1 MCVTISNRSVSL
13 IVTRTG
19 RQVSVFAEKL
29 IHRPM
34 SMTCVGKPDIWW
46 HPLTQAGSTA
56 SALPLHDIKYYSSC
70 DVNKFP
76 VKSFPLII
84 SVKFIILFETF
95 ENYCCFE
102 FTIHKYWPKLC
113 NLFPLDFFAN
123 ILQIIHHISLSILL
137 LISLHSFFLL
147 IYNTCLKIY
156 LFIISISWRS
166 NNYSQ
171 IPFLLFH
178 ETIQQEILPK
188 STLVPPSTKISPK
201 SFYSPPW
208 IINNPRCSPR
218 RWSAEARHLETRFE
232 TISAIL
238 RPVAI
243 PRKRNS

>member
-1 MCVTISNRSVSL
+1 MWVNQIFGG
-13 IVTRTG
+13 IHW
-19 RQVSVFAEKL
+19 
-29 IHRPM
+29 HRP
-34 SMTCVGKPDIWW
+34 VLR
-46 HPLTQAGSTA
+46 HPLCQ
-56 SALPLHDIKYYSSC
+56 LHDIKYYSSC

-137 LISLHSFFLL
+137 LISFHSFFLL

-156 LFIISISWRS
+156 LFIISISSRS

-171 IPFLLFH
+171 IP
-178 ETIQQEILPK
+178 
-188 STLVPPSTKISPK
+188 SR
-201 SFYSPPW
+201 SFYSTKQSSKKSFLNPPSSLL
-208 IINNPRCSPR
+208 PRKFPQNHFIPR
-218 RWSAEARHLETRFE
+218 RGSL
-232 TISAIL
+232 TIRDAP
-238 RPVAI
+238 RADDQ
-243 PRKRNS
+243 RKRVI

>member
-1 MCVTISNRSVSL
+1 MWVNQIFGG
-13 IVTRTG
+13 IHW
-19 RQVSVFAEKL
+19 
-29 IHRPM
+29 HRP
-34 SMTCVGKPDIWW
+34 VLR
-46 HPLTQAGSTA
+46 HPLCQ
-56 SALPLHDIKYYSSC
+56 LHDIKYYSSC

-84 SVKFIILFETF
+84 SVKQIYYSLRNFRKLLPLRIHNSQILAKIMQFISSR
-95 ENYCCFE
+95 
-102 FTIHKYWPKLC
+102 
-113 NLFPLDFFAN
+113 FFAN

-137 LISLHSFFLL
+137 LISLHSFFPL

>member
-76 VKSFPLII
+76 MKSFPLII
-84 SVKFIILFETF
+84 SVKQIYYSLRNFRKLLPLRIHNSQILAKIMQFISSR
-95 ENYCCFE
+95 
-102 FTIHKYWPKLC
+102 
-113 NLFPLDFFAN
+113 FFAN

-137 LISLHSFFLL
+137 LISLHSFFPL

-171 IPFLLFH
+171 IP
-178 ETIQQEILPK
+178 
-188 STLVPPSTKISPK
+188 SR
-201 SFYSPPW
+201 SFYSTKQSSKKSFLNPPSSLL
-208 IINNPRCSPR
+208 PRKFPQNHFIPR
-218 RWSAEARHLETRFE
+218 RGSL
-232 TISAIL
+232 TIRDAP
-238 RPVAI
+238 RADDQ
-243 PRKRNS
+243 RKRVI

>member
-95 ENYCCFE
+95 ENYCRFE

-137 LISLHSFFLL
+137 LISLHSFFSTYLQ
-147 IYNTCLKIY
+147 Y
-156 LFIISISWRS
+156 LFENIFIHYI
-166 NNYSQ
+166 YF
-171 IPFLLFH
+171 IA
-178 ETIQQEILPK
+178 IQ
-188 STLVPPSTKISPK
+188 
-201 SFYSPPW
+201 
-208 IINNPRCSPR
+208 
-218 RWSAEARHLETRFE
+218 
-232 TISAIL
+232 
-238 RPVAI
+238 
-243 PRKRNS
+243 

>member
-113 NLFPLDFFAN
+113 NLFPLDFFTN

-137 LISLHSFFLL
+137 LISFHSFFLL

-156 LFIISISWRS
+156 LFIISISSRS

-171 IPFLLFH
+171 IP
-178 ETIQQEILPK
+178 
-188 STLVPPSTKISPK
+188 SR
-201 SFYSPPW
+201 SFYSTKQSSKKSFLNPPSSLL
-208 IINNPRCSPR
+208 PRKFPQNHFIPR
-218 RWSAEARHLETRFE
+218 RGSL
-232 TISAIL
+232 TIRDAP
-238 RPVAI
+238 RADDQ
-243 PRKRNS
+243 RKRVI

>member
-95 ENYCCFE
+95 ENYCRFE

-113 NLFPLDFFAN
+113 NLFPLDFS
-123 ILQIIHHISLSILL
+123 QIS
-137 LISLHSFFLL
+137 
-147 IYNTCLKIY
+147 CK
-156 LFIISISWRS
+156 LFIIFLYPSSSWFRSIHFFHLFTILVWKYI
-166 NNYSQ
+166 YS
-171 IPFLLFH
+171 LYLFH
-178 ETIQQEILPK
+178 REPIIILKFLP
-188 STLVPPSTKISPK
+188 VPSIPR
-201 SFYSPPW
+201 
-208 IINNPRCSPR
+208 NNP
-218 RWSAEARHLETRFE
+218 ARNP
-232 TISAIL
+232 S
-238 RPVAI
+238 
-243 PRKRNS
+243 

>member
-1 MCVTISNRSVSL
+1 MTISNRSVSL

-95 ENYCCFE
+95 ENYCRFE

-137 LISLHSFFLL
+137 LISLHSFFSL

-156 LFIISISWRS
+156 LFIISISSRS

-171 IPFLLFH
+171 IP
-178 ETIQQEILPK
+178 
-188 STLVPPSTKISPK
+188 SR
-201 SFYSPPW
+201 SFYSTKQSSKKSFLNPPSSLL
-208 IINNPRCSPR
+208 PRKFPQNHFIPR
-218 RWSAEARHLETRFE
+218 RGSL
-232 TISAIL
+232 TIRDAP
-238 RPVAI
+238 RADDQ
-243 PRKRNS
+243 RKRVI

>member
-95 ENYCCFE
+95 ENYCRFE

-113 NLFPLDFFAN
+113 NLFPLDFS
-123 ILQIIHHISLSILL
+123 QIS
-137 LISLHSFFLL
+137 
-147 IYNTCLKIY
+147 CK
-156 LFIISISWRS
+156 LFIIFLYPSSSWFRSIHFFYLFTILVWKYI
-166 NNYSQ
+166 YS
-171 IPFLLFH
+171 LYLFH
-178 ETIQQEILPK
+178 RDPIIILKFLP
-188 STLVPPSTKISPK
+188 VPSIPR
-201 SFYSPPW
+201 
-208 IINNPRCSPR
+208 NNP
-218 RWSAEARHLETRFE
+218 ARNP
-232 TISAIL
+232 S
-238 RPVAI
+238 
-243 PRKRNS
+243 